1 MLDWLSPQAEV
12 GSEPSEPELGT
23 PVPKLWALRPE
34 NSVALC
40 REVPVMRT
48 LGLTVL
54 GAAIAGVSGVLM
66 LGWAYEGPKRFIRRV
81 KLRKAVR

>member
-1 MLDWLSPQAEV
+1 MLDWLPPQAEV

-34 NSVALC
+34 DSVAQS
-40 REVPVMRT
+40 REVPMMRT

-54 GAAIAGVSGVLM
+54 GAAIAGVTGIAM
-66 LGWAYEGPKRFIRRV
+66 LGWAYEGPRRFIRRV
-81 KLRKAVR
+81 KLRKALR